1 MKTKTETMITG
12 VRPTGG
18 LTIAN
23 YLGAVQPLLD
33 IAPAGTAIFV
43 ADVHALTDHE
53 PAVVAKY
60 RMEIVK
66 DYLALGVDP
75 ERFYIY
81 LQSAISAETTL
92 CASYLSRLVSVA
104 ELLRV
109 PTLKDRLKA
118 TAAPETANAA
128 LLQYPV
134 LMAADI
140 FLQDASI
147 VPVGQD
153 QVAHLEMARDLA
165 RRFNKRY
172 GNGNVLK
179 EPRPSQV
186 DTLRIGSLKGE
197 GKMSKSNPEGA
208 IFLTDTPEEIRKK
221 VKSATTAMPGARTP
235 ELENLI
241 LIATLLTKKG
251 TPERKS
257 IAILLAQ
264 HDRGEKVMGEFKVML
279 AEILVKFVS
288 GFQDRRRACSD
299 SQVRKILDA
308 GSEKA
313 KENARRILLKMEAAM
328 EF

>member
-1 MKTKTETMITG
+1 MKKEIMITG

-43 ADVHALTDHE
+43 ADIHALTDNE
-53 PAVVAKY
+53 PTLVAQH

-75 ERFYIY
+75 DRFYIY
-81 LQSAISAETTL
+81 LQSAIGGETTL

-109 PTLKDRLKA
+109 PTLKDKLKA

-140 FLQDASI
+140 FLQDASL

-172 GNGNVLK
+172 GYTLK
-179 EPRPSQV
+179 EPKSSEV
-186 DTLRIGSLKGE
+186 NALRIAALKGE

-208 IFLTDTPEEIRKK
+208 IFFTDTPVEIRKK
-221 VKSATTAMPGARTP
+221 VKSATTAMPGVRTP

-241 LIATLLTKKG
+241 LIATLLTEKG
-251 TPERKS
+251 ASDRES
-257 IAILLAQ
+257 IATLLAQ
-264 HDRGEKVMGEFKVML
+264 HDRGEKVMGEFKKL
-279 AEILVKFVS
+279 LIETLISFIS
-288 GFQDRRRACSD
+288 GFQERRQLYSD
-299 SQVRKILDA
+299 LQVKKILKA

-313 KENARRILLKMEAAM
+313 KRNARNMLLKMEAAM
-328 EF
+328 GFNY

>member
-1 MKTKTETMITG
+1 MKTEIMITG
-12 VRPTGG
+12 IRPTGD
-18 LTIAN
+18 LTVAN

-43 ADVHALTDHE
+43 ADIHALTDNE
-53 PAVVAKY
+53 PTLVAQH
-60 RMEIVK
+60 RTEIVK

-75 ERFYIY
+75 DRFYVY
-81 LQSAISAETTL
+81 LQSAIGGETAL

-109 PTLKDRLKA
+109 PTLKDKLKA

-140 FLQDASI
+140 FLQDASL

-172 GNGNVLK
+172 GYTLK
-179 EPRPSQV
+179 EPKPSEINA
-186 DTLRIGSLKGE
+186 LRIAALKGD

-208 IFLTDTPEEIRKK
+208 IFLTDAPAEIRKK
-221 VKSATTAMPGARTP
+221 VRSATTAMPGVRTP
-235 ELENLI
+235 ELENLVLI
-241 LIATLLTKKG
+241 ANLLSKKDGSTQEAIATLLG
-251 TPERKS
+251 R
-257 IAILLAQ
+257 
-264 HDRGEKVMGEFKVML
+264 HDGGEKVMGDFKGLL
-279 AEILVKFVS
+279 AEILISFVS
-288 GFQDRRRACSD
+288 GFQERRRSYSD
-299 SQVRKILDA
+299 SHVRKILEV
-308 GSEKA
+308 GSEMA
-313 KENARRILLKMEAAM
+313 KENARRMLLKMEAAM
-328 EF
+328 GFSH